1 MDQDQAILIHP
12 RHHVHVH
19 FVDHIGDPTHQPI
32 AIPSQFL
39 TYNFMPTL
47 PTFIGDINRD
57 IWEVLDHSGV
67 DNPTIAQSV
76 VNTANLGYKILDPA
90 TDHYCYFT

>member
-12 RHHVHVH
+12 RHRVHVH

-57 IWEVLDHSGV
+57 I
-67 DNPTIAQSV
+67 
-76 VNTANLGYKILDPA
+76 
-90 TDHYCYFT
+90 